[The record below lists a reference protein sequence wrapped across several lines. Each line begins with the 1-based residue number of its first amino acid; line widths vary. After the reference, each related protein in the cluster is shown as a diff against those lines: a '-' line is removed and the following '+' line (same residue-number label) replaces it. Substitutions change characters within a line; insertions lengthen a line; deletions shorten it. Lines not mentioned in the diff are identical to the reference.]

1 MQTKKAQIILRTG
14 QFVSYLVADPEDK
27 FSRDEAHI
35 VGVKDKAAFNVAL
48 AELAG
53 HLPIVIL

>member
-1 MQTKKAQIILRTG
+1 M
-14 QFVSYLVADPEDK
+14 SYLVADSEDK
-27 FSRDEAHI
+27 FSHDEAHI
-35 VGVKDKAAFNVAL
+35 VGVKDKAAFNIAL